1 MTYTFQ
7 NPSQD
12 VMFDYLKN
20 AKTIAVVGLS
30 DRQETAA
37 YRVSKLMQEAA
48 YTIIPVNPKLAGQ
61 EILGQKVYA
70 CLQDI
75 PVHVDIVN
83 VFRRSEFLPDVASD
97 FLETDADIF
106 WAQLGLESQE
116 AEEILRQ
123 TGRNDIVMN
132 KCIKVEY
139 LSMVETWLSFS
150 DAESFIVIWRKADTL
165 SLSASRTPVER
176 NLVPFI
182 SNLEEPNLSPNCKVN
197 WRPLVFISR
206 LK

>member
-30 DRQETAA
+30 DREETVA
-37 YRVSKLMQEAA
+37 YRVSKFMQEAG
-48 YTIIPVNPKLAGQ
+48 YTIIPVNPKLTGQ
-61 EILGQKVYA
+61 EILGQTVYFS
-70 CLQDI
+70 LQDV
-75 PVHVDIVN
+75 PVHMDIVN

-123 TGRNDIVMN
+123 AGRNDIVMN

-139 LSMVETWLSFS
+139 LSMVET
-150 DAESFIVIWRKADTL
+150 
-165 SLSASRTPVER
+165 
-176 NLVPFI
+176 
-182 SNLEEPNLSPNCKVN
+182 
-197 WRPLVFISR
+197 
-206 LK
+206 